1 MSLAS
6 EALEALLKTGSK
18 TARGVKTA
26 GRWSQSA
33 LDNIKVGGVKTY
45 PEAIEEASRIG
56 LISNKQRGLALTNQ
70 GQIPQT
76 WRQQQGANWDGIP
89 LEEQAEYAGSLARKP
104 GDSRPATIA
113 LQEQL
118 SGVSNPKHRVLTNPD
133 EAIAELNK
141 VSDKIAERVRYFK
154 EQESR
159 LIADRKNNLPLLRD
173 DGRPASNQ
181 KGAYDEA
188 IDRARRSANDW
199 ASTSPA
205 KVVAEWIGD
214 MGKTGYRAA
223 KDLPGG
229 KISGQGPLRGKLQE
243 IIEQHHGIGNQEGAD
258 MMKQTAFVNEVF
270 KLNVWQYIAKQYKT
284 GLGKSRA
291 NMWNIPASIHR
302 GEKVGLHA
310 WLKDLGFDSFWK
322 KQLAANPNMTQQEIM
337 DTIDLYFDEI
347 FYPSLIHV
355 ENLVMGSTKKFAWKG
370 MHLPKEVLKDAKIRL
385 VQIEEEIRASE
396 AWKFDDVRDLEG
408 FGTQAERGALDT
420 RVEQVIG
427 NDVTLNR
434 NRGIIEKN
442 DELTDQISSP
452 FGD

>member
-133 EAIAELNK
+133 EALSELNK

-310 WLKDLGFDSFWK
+310 WLTDLEFDKFWK
-322 KQLAANPNMTQQEIM
+322 KRLAENPNMTQQEIM
-337 DTIDLYFDEI
+337 NTIDLYFDEV
-347 FYPSLIHV
+347 FYPSLVHV
-355 ENLVMGSTKKFAWKG
+355 ENLILGTTKKYKWKG

-385 VQIEEEIRASE
+385 AQIEEEIRASE

-408 FGTQAERGALDT
+408 YGTQAERTGLDRFVDQ
-420 RVEQVIG
+420 RVE
-427 NDVTLNR
+427 NDPKLRLNR
-434 NRGIIEKN
+434 DILQESDIQTSKN
-442 DELTDQISSP
+442 VSP
-452 FGD
+452 L